1 MGNPLK
7 NGAAE
12 IAPANKILL
21 TGRIPQDFLDILAK
35 AKAQNS
41 HVESTE
47 INFGG
52 DKWTPTKCKGLENIY
67 GLNQEKE
74 AEQRA
79 ERQAQKV
86 GERRPA
92 GKTVNWS
99 EEHSF
104 KPSGKDIDWTAR
116 KTMGMADHPFSSP
129 NAVIPRAFRF
139 TVETDLDTKFQH
151 FVKDLEID
159 WVAKN
164 IRMSLYETI
173 DFDSYEVIEA
183 YTSQKCKLPLTVML
197 YDGCGNKIMAY
208 RFNDVACHTYSTPLD
223 YASSDVLTAKVVFSY
238 KSVERLKRPTK

>member
-1 MGNPLK
+1 MGNPLTS
-7 NGAAE
+7 GAAE
-12 IAPANKILL
+12 IAPANKITI
-21 TGRIPQDFLDILAK
+21 TGKLPQAFVDAIHNLK
-35 AKAQNS
+35 KVTP
-41 HVESTE
+41 HVEATE
-47 INFGG
+47 INF
-52 DKWTPTKCKGLENIY
+52 
-67 GLNQEKE
+67 LNSKYTIPDRPVTANSLPAQ
-74 AEQRA
+74 
-79 ERQAQKV
+79 QKV
-86 GERRPA
+86 GERFKD
-92 GKTVNWS
+92 GKPVNWS

-116 KTMGMADHPFSSP
+116 NTMGMKDHPFSNPS
-129 NAVIPRAFRF
+129 AVIPRAFRF

-151 FVKDLEID
+151 YVKDLEID
-159 WVAKN
+159 WTAKN

-173 DFDSYEVIEA
+173 DFDSYEVIDA